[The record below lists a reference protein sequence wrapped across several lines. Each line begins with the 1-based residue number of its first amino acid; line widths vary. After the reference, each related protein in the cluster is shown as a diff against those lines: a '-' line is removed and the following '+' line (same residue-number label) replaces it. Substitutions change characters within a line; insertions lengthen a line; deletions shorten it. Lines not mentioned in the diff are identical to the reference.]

1 MQPPDQPGSRPARF
15 GGIAPLR
22 ILVID
27 EEEFVREAL
36 RRVLADSST
45 VTTAQDVAEGLGMLR
60 QSATDLVII
69 DVVLPAV
76 DGVAAIRDIRR
87 DYPAIKVVAIAGSG
101 NSGLSSY
108 RPDAISTNA
117 YLAACSVAGA
127 HGTLAK
133 PFETVE
139 LRQLIERV
147 FAS

>member
-1 MQPPDQPGSRPARF
+1 M
-15 GGIAPLR
+15 R

-60 QSATDLVII
+60 ELATDLVII

-87 DYPAIKVVAIAGSG
+87 DYPDIKVVAIAGSG

-133 PFETVE
+133 PFETAE
-139 LRQLIERV
+139 LRELIERV

>member
-1 MQPPDQPGSRPARF
+1 
-15 GGIAPLR
+15 LR

-45 VTTAQDVAEGLGMLR
+45 VTTAKDVPEGLALLPGLP
-60 QSATDLVII
+60 TDLVII

-87 DYPAIKVVAIAGSG
+87 NYPDIKVVAIAGSG
-101 NSGLSSY
+101 NSGLDSY

-133 PFETVE
+133 PFETGE
-139 LRQLIERV
+139 LRALIERV
-147 FAS
+147 FAT

>member
-1 MQPPDQPGSRPARF
+1 M
-15 GGIAPLR
+15 R

-60 QSATDLVII
+60 ESATDLVII

-87 DYPAIKVVAIAGSG
+87 DYPDIKVVAIAGSG

-133 PFETVE
+133 PFETAE
-139 LRQLIERV
+139 LRALIERV